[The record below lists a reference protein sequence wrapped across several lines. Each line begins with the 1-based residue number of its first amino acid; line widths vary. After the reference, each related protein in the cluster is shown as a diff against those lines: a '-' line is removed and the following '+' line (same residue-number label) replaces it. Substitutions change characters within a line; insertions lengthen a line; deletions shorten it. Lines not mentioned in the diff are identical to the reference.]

1 MDIQT
6 LYNLFQATFQ
16 PDPNVRIQAELQLK
30 QLEGTQGA
38 LLASM
43 QIIGSEDSVLHV
55 RQAASIYFKNAVK
68 RYWFETES
76 TPAHLKI
83 SESDKDAIK
92 GSILQLLASA
102 PQIVRTQLLT
112 VLGTILSNDFPAKYP
127 GYLTQVQSLLQSQD
141 PKIVFVGLLALKEVT
156 RVYKFKVSD
165 REPVDEIIATFFPAI
180 QQIGTGLIS
189 ANNVE
194 AAEMLKIIFKC
205 YHHTIQIDLSER
217 LRDNASLVPW
227 GTLFIQMVEKPVPTE
242 GLPTDLEELEKHPWW
257 KAKRWAYQCLNR
269 LYTRYGNPTALTS
282 ESKFKPFANSFIV
295 NFAPNILTAYLKQ
308 VELWVAKQAWL
319 SPRVLCLM
327 GNFFEESVKD
337 KHIWSM
343 MKPHSETLI
352 THFVF
357 PQLCFTSEDEA
368 LWVDDPVE
376 YVHAKIDV
384 LEDFT
389 SPSTAATN
397 FMTVMARYRQNAFM
411 QILAL
416 ANSVL
421 QKYNESP
428 AEAKNPREKDG
439 ALVMIGALA
448 PLILRKKSLSS
459 MMEPFFVNHVFPE
472 FKSQYPFLRARA
484 CEMVNQ
490 FSDLDFEDSN
500 NVAFAFTSLMESLRD
515 SQLPVKV
522 TAALALRPMIRHE
535 AVCEAMKPHLQFIMH
550 ELLAMTNQIDVDTLS
565 EVMDEFVEVFAQD
578 LAPFAVQ
585 LCEQLRD
592 TFLRICADMGP
603 NADGVEALTDRAIDE
618 ASDKTMAA
626 MGVLK
631 TMGTLILSLESTP
644 EVLNQ
649 LEIALLPVIT
659 FTLQNAIIDLF
670 DGVFEIIDSCTFS
683 AKAISANMWGVFELI
698 YKTFKESALD
708 FMEEMLPSLDNYISY
723 GKDVFSTNENVQ
735 HTIYDII
742 ESVMKSDRLGENDR
756 VQACKLAESL
766 MLNCR
771 GHVDKYIAPIL
782 NLVFHYLAPEE
793 GIQTI
798 EFRVQA
804 LEVVMNALYY
814 NAPVTLRLLEENGW
828 TQRFLTVWFTNL
840 DKFSRVHD
848 KKLSIFALCSILN
861 VPVAQLPP
869 ALQSG
874 WPQILNGILT
884 NFEGL
889 PVAQAKRKEMEK
901 MYNIGSDDDSD
912 DDSDADSNADDDS
925 DDDDEEGQTALEAA
939 LAGDDDV
946 EEEWVDDEEDVY
958 DEGHEY
964 LEYLAQQASKT
975 RAAKA
980 SGDDEE
986 DEEEDD
992 EEDFG
997 DLEEEIYF
1005 ESPLDDLDPYIVFRE
1020 VFTGLQ
1026 QHNPASYA
1034 ELTKETTPEQ
1044 QEYIIQLIN
1053 VGEVNATAAA
1063 ENAAAAA
1070 AEA

>member
-92 GSILQLLASA
+92 GSILQLLSSV
-102 PQIVRTQLLT
+102 PQVVRSQLLT
-112 VLGTILSNDFPAKYP
+112 VLGTILSNDFPDKYP
-127 GYLTQVQSLLQSQD
+127 SYLPQVQSLLQSQD
-141 PKIVFVGLLALKEVT
+141 PKTVFVGLLALKEVT
-156 RVYKFKVSD
+156 RVYKFKVTE

-180 QQIGTGLIS
+180 QQIGAGLIS

-282 ESKFKPFANSFIV
+282 DSKFKPFANGFIV

-352 THFVF
+352 AHFVF
-357 PQLCFTSEDEA
+357 PQLCFTSEDES
-368 LWVDDPVE
+368 LWVEDPVE
-376 YVHAKIDV
+376 YVHANIDG

-428 AEAKNPREKDG
+428 AEAKNPRDKDG
-439 ALVMIGALA
+439 ALVMVGALA

-484 CEMVNQ
+484 CEMVNH

-500 NVAFAFTSLMESLRD
+500 NVGFAFTNLMESLHD

-603 NADGVEALTDRAIDE
+603 NAEGIEDISDRAIDE

-735 HTIYDII
+735 HIVYDII

-782 NLVFHYLAPEE
+782 NLVFHYLASEE
-793 GIQTI
+793 GIQTV
-798 EFRVQA
+798 EFRIQA

-814 NAPVTLRLLEENGW
+814 NAAVTLRLLEENGW
-828 TQRFLTVWFTNL
+828 TQRFLTVWFANL

-901 MYNIGSDDDSD
+901 MYNIGSDDSD
-912 DDSDADSNADDDS
+912 DDSDSDSNADDDS
-925 DDDDEEGQTALEAA
+925 DEDDEEETNALEAA

-964 LEYLAQQASKT
+964 LEYLAQQAAKT

-980 SGDDEE
+980 DGEAEEEEEDDDEE
-986 DEEEDD
+986 DYD
-992 EEDFG
+992 

-1044 QEYIIQLIN
+1044 QEYIVQLIN

-1063 ENAAAAA
+1063 ENAA
-1070 AEA
+1070 EA

>member
-1 MDIQT
+1 
-6 LYNLFQATFQ
+6 
-16 PDPNVRIQAELQLK
+16 
-30 QLEGTQGA
+30 
-38 LLASM
+38 
-43 QIIGSEDSVLHV
+43 
-55 RQAASIYFKNAVK
+55 
-68 RYWFETES
+68 
-76 TPAHLKI
+76 
-83 SESDKDAIK
+83 
-92 GSILQLLASA
+92 
-102 PQIVRTQLLT
+102 
-112 VLGTILSNDFPAKYP
+112 
-127 GYLTQVQSLLQSQD
+127 
-141 PKIVFVGLLALKEVT
+141 
-156 RVYKFKVSD
+156 
-165 REPVDEIIATFFPAI
+165 
-180 QQIGTGLIS
+180 
-189 ANNVE
+189 
-194 AAEMLKIIFKC
+194 
-205 YHHTIQIDLSER
+205 
-217 LRDNASLVPW
+217 
-227 GTLFIQMVEKPVPTE
+227 
-242 GLPTDLEELEKHPWW
+242 
-257 KAKRWAYQCLNR
+257 
-269 LYTRYGNPTALTS
+269 
-282 ESKFKPFANSFIV
+282 
-295 NFAPNILTAYLKQ
+295 
-308 VELWVAKQAWL
+308 
-319 SPRVLCLM
+319 
-327 GNFFEESVKD
+327 
-337 KHIWSM
+337 
-343 MKPHSETLI
+343 
-352 THFVF
+352 
-357 PQLCFTSEDEA
+357 
-368 LWVDDPVE
+368 
-376 YVHAKIDV
+376 
-384 LEDFT
+384 
-389 SPSTAATN
+389 
-397 FMTVMARYRQNAFM
+397 
-411 QILAL
+411 
-416 ANSVL
+416 
-421 QKYNESP
+421 
-428 AEAKNPREKDG
+428 
-439 ALVMIGALA
+439 
-448 PLILRKKSLSS
+448 
-459 MMEPFFVNHVFPE
+459 
-472 FKSQYPFLRARA
+472 
-484 CEMVNQ
+484 MVNQ

-603 NADGVEALTDRAIDE
+603 NADGVEAITDRAIDE

-735 HTIYDII
+735 HIIYDII

-782 NLVFHYLAPEE
+782 NLVFYYLAPEE
-793 GIQTI
+793 GIQTV

-828 TQRFLTVWFTNL
+828 TQRFLTVWFANL

-861 VPVAQLPP
+861 VPVAQLPL

-889 PVAQAKRKEMEK
+889 PVAQA
-901 MYNIGSDDDSD
+901 
-912 DDSDADSNADDDS
+912 
-925 DDDDEEGQTALEAA
+925 
-939 LAGDDDV
+939 
-946 EEEWVDDEEDVY
+946 
-958 DEGHEY
+958 
-964 LEYLAQQASKT
+964 SKSHLLLYCWSLCACIFFMCT
-975 RAAKA
+975 N
-980 SGDDEE
+980 S
-986 DEEEDD
+986 
-992 EEDFG
+992 
-997 DLEEEIYF
+997 I
-1005 ESPLDDLDPYIVFRE
+1005 
-1020 VFTGLQ
+1020 
-1026 QHNPASYA
+1026 
-1034 ELTKETTPEQ
+1034 
-1044 QEYIIQLIN
+1044 
-1053 VGEVNATAAA
+1053 
-1063 ENAAAAA
+1063 
-1070 AEA
+1070 

>member
-16 PDPNVRIQAELQLK
+16 PDPNIRIQAELQLK

-83 SESDKDAIK
+83 SESDKDTIK

-102 PQIVRTQLLT
+102 PQIIRTQLLT

-127 GYLTQVQSLLQSQD
+127 GYLSQVQSLLQSQD

-421 QKYNESP
+421 QKYNESL

-603 NADGVEALTDRAIDE
+603 NAEGVEAITDRAIDE

-793 GIQTI
+793 GIQTV

-828 TQRFLTVWFTNL
+828 TQRFLTVWFANL

-912 DDSDADSNADDDS
+912 EDSDADSNAGDDS
-925 DDDDEEGQTALEAA
+925 DDDDDEEEQNALEAA

-980 SGDDEE
+980 AGGDEE
-986 DEEEDD
+986 EEEEDD

-1070 AEA
+1070 EA